1 MPEIRMTRRLAAA
14 AGALSVLGAYTA
26 VAAASTEGPQGTIYP
41 VSFPPGSIALHQ
53 ADQETIHGVAAMME
67 RNPALLATVLGK
79 ADTMG
84 SAEFN
89 DHLSW
94 KRASAVF
101 EALVFSY
108 NVPAN
113 RVDMRWTGDRLPVV
127 PTGDETAELQN
138 RVVDIILK

>member
-14 AGALSVLGAYTA
+14 AGALSMLGAYATVA
-26 VAAASTEGPQGTIYP
+26 VASTEGPMGTIYP
-41 VSFPPGSIALHQ
+41 VSFPPGSTTLHQ

-67 RNPALLATVLGK
+67 RNPALVATVLGK

-84 SAEFN
+84 TADFN
-89 DHLSW
+89 EHLSW

-101 EALVFSY
+101 EALVFNY

-113 RVDMRWTGDRLPVV
+113 RVDMRWTVDRLPVV

-138 RVVDIILK
+138 RIVEIILK